1 MSFKRN
7 RKYEQIALY
16 AIISIAVVILFYSVL
31 HRFDVVR
38 ESVNYALRIL
48 SPFIYGFIFAY
59 LANPVM
65 TFFEK
70 NVFRFSEK
78 RKRLFRMKR
87 GFAVALTVIVIALFI
102 FLFFILLIPQ
112 ITNSYD
118 DLQKQ
123 IGGYLSSAQK
133 WADGLISNFPLLNGR
148 FKSLNELL
156 DLAEIKA
163 KLNDLISNSYSI
175 LSTAVGGVV
184 TYAGALV
191 IELKNIFLGVILAVY
206 FLLAKE
212 KICAQIKKILNS
224 VLSDRH
230 FLNLYNLARHSDRS
244 FGQFIRGKLLDSL
257 IIGLLTFAVLWI
269 FNFPFYPLI
278 AVLVGVT
285 NVIPLFGPFIGA
297 IPSAFLIMIVE
308 PGKLIWFIVI
318 IVIIQQLDGNIIGPK
333 IIGNV
338 TGLSAMWIVVSITL
352 FGSLF
357 GVPGMLIAVPATS
370 VIYAIVR
377 EATESRLKKLKKP
390 HETSYYYNY
399 PSSSDLPEN
408 TIFIHDKPSTAE
420 EAQHVGNKNADTDSV
435 SVSNRS
441 NVKNTSEGDG
451 K

>member
-1 MSFKRN
+1 
-7 RKYEQIALY
+7 
-16 AIISIAVVILFYSVL
+16 
-31 HRFDVVR
+31 
-38 ESVNYALRIL
+38 
-48 SPFIYGFIFAY
+48 
-59 LANPVM
+59 
-65 TFFEK
+65 
-70 NVFRFSEK
+70 
-78 RKRLFRMKR
+78 MKR
-87 GFAVALTVIVIALFI
+87 GFSVALTVFVIALFI

-123 IGGYLSSAQK
+123 IGGYISSAQK
-133 WADGLISNFPLLNGR
+133 WADDLVSRFPLFNGR
-148 FKSLNELL
+148 FKSLSELL

-163 KLNDLISNSYSI
+163 KLSELISNSYSI
-175 LSTAVGGVV
+175 LSTAVSGAI

-191 IELKNIFLGVILAVY
+191 VELKNIFLGVILAVY

-224 VLSDRH
+224 ILSDRH

-257 IIGLLTFAVLWI
+257 IIGLLTFVVLWI
-269 FNFPFYPLI
+269 CDFPFYPLI
-278 AVLVGVT
+278 AVIVGVT

-297 IPSAFLIMIVE
+297 IPSAFLIMIVD
-308 PGKLIWFIVI
+308 PGKLLWFILI

-377 EATESRLKKLKKP
+377 EATESRLRTLKKP

-399 PSSSDLPEN
+399 PTSAELPHD
-408 TIFIHDKPSTAE
+408 TIFIHGKVSSDE
-420 EAQHVGNKNADTDSV
+420 EAPNGEKDQTEVD
-435 SVSNRS
+435 
-441 NVKNTSEGDG
+441 NTPENND

>member
-16 AIISIAVVILFYSVL
+16 AIVSIALVILFYSII

-38 ESVNYALRIL
+38 DAVNYALGIL
-48 SPFIYGFIFAY
+48 SPFVYGFIFAY

-70 NVFRFSEK
+70 HVFRFTEK
-78 RKRLFRMKR
+78 HRRLLRMKR
-87 GFAVALTVIVIALFI
+87 GLSVTLTVLVITLLI

-123 IGGYLSSAQK
+123 IGGYLASAQK
-133 WADGLISNFPLLNGR
+133 WADSLISNFPLLNGR
-148 FKSLNELL
+148 FKSLSELL

-163 KLNDLISNSYSI
+163 KLSELISNSYSI
-175 LSTAVGGVV
+175 LSTAVGGAI

-191 IELKNIFLGVILAVY
+191 VELKNIFLGVILAIY

-212 KICAQIKKILNS
+212 RLCAQIKKILSS
-224 VLSDRH
+224 VLSERH

-257 IIGLLTFAVLWI
+257 IIGLLTFVVLWI
-269 FNFPFYPLI
+269 FKFPFYPLI

-285 NVIPLFGPFIGA
+285 NIIPLFGPFIGA
-297 IPSAFLIMIVE
+297 IPSGFLILIVE
-308 PGKLIWFIVI
+308 PAKLIWFIVI
-318 IVIIQQLDGNIIGPK
+318 IVIIQQLDGNLIGPK

-338 TGLSAMWIVVSITL
+338 TGLSAMWIVISITL

-390 HETSYYYNY
+390 HETSYYYSY
-399 PSSSDLPEN
+399 PSDSALPQD
-408 TIFIHDKPSTAE
+408 TIFIHTPQSSADEVKHSESGSTE
-420 EAQHVGNKNADTDSV
+420 ETVDSKERGNDQENP
-435 SVSNRS
+435 
-441 NVKNTSEGDG
+441 
-451 K
+451 